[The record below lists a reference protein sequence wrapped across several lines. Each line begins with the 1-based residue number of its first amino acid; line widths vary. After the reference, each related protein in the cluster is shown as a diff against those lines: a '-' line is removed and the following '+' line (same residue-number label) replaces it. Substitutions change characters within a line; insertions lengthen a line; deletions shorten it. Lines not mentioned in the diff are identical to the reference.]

1 MALKKFQM
9 VFAAGA
15 VALAVNSLPAQQ
27 RGAGQAA
34 PSLRDVAPV
43 DFTGYWVSVITEDWR
58 FRMLTAPK
66 GDAAG
71 VPLNAEGEGRQ

>member
-1 MALKKFQM
+1 MALKKLHI
-9 VFAAGA
+9 VLAAGA
-15 VALAVNSLPAQQ
+15 VAVAVSGLSAQQ
-27 RGAGQAA
+27 Q
-34 PSLRDVAPV
+34 PSPRDIAPV